1 MMSQRGSELSGQMIV
16 PADAVY
22 ADSRGKIIALPYF
35 NTAGTMVIESQP
47 GAVRGNHYH
56 LNESH
61 LLYVVSGRMHYIEED
76 AAQKTTV
83 AEVGPGES
91 VISPKGAPHA
101 TVFPEYTVFV
111 TLSDRDR
118 RGHRYEDEV
127 VRVDPLENRPEV
139 ASHLER
145 ISELI
150 TGAKQKPRR
159 SWPIA

>member
-1 MMSQRGSELSGQMIV
+1 MIV
-16 PADAVY
+16 PADATH

-35 NTAGTMVIESQP
+35 TTAGTMVIESQP

-61 LLYVVSGRMHYIEED
+61 LMYVVSGRMLYIEED
-76 AAQKTTV
+76 ADQTVTV

-91 VISPKGAPHA
+91 VISPKAVPHA

-111 TLSDRDR
+111 TLSDWDR

-139 ASHLER
+139 AGYLEG
-145 ISELI
+145 IGELI
-150 TGAKQKPRR
+150 TGAKQKRTRP
-159 SWPIA
+159 